1 MNANE
6 KLKQRLQASLRK
18 QSSGLLGLANL
29 FKEYDTDASGALSWE
44 EFCGALKKCGLA
56 PSNQDIRAL
65 FLELDR
71 DGNNEISYDE
81 FISSMRS
88 EMSEKRKILLERC
101 FEKIDSDH
109 DGTISMTDIGKA
121 INPRNHPE
129 VKAGRVSV
137 NNLIQDFFNSFG
149 TVSDTGYVNFEQF
162 TEYYANIA
170 AFEEDDAFIETM
182 SALWGLSQSTATS
195 LKSYASVNHQ
205 VGGNVTDNTDA
216 GPGVQTNLDKLRE
229 QLIARGARGMVGL
242 QRKFRI
248 MDDDGSRSLSL
259 VEFKKA
265 IRECALSLTDLQLS
279 QLFEYFDK
287 DRSGSIDFDEF
298 IVGVRVSSSSYF
310 IEEPVQPCH

>member
-18 QSSGLLGLANL
+18 QTTGLLGLANL
-29 FKEYDTDASGALSWE
+29 FKEYDTDGSGALSWE
-44 EFCGALKKCGLA
+44 EFSGALRKCGLA

-65 FLELDR
+65 FLELDT
-71 DGNNEISYDE
+71 DGNNEISYEE
-81 FISSMRS
+81 FIRSMRA
-88 EMSEKRKILLERC
+88 EMSENRKVLLERC
-101 FEKIDSDH
+101 FEKIDTDQ
-109 DGTISMTDIGKA
+109 DGVISMTDIGKA

-129 VKAGRVSV
+129 VKSGKISV

-149 TVSDTGYVNFEQF
+149 TVSDNGYVNFKQF
-162 TEYYANIA
+162 VEYYANIA
-170 AFEEDDAFIETM
+170 AYEEDNDFIETM

-195 LKSYASVNHQ
+195 LKSYAAVNRG
-205 VGGNVTDNTDA
+205 VGGNITDTSDA
-216 GPGVQTNLDKLRE
+216 GPGVQANLDQLRE
-229 QLIARGARGMVGL
+229 QLRARGARGMVGL

-265 IRECALSLTDLQLS
+265 VRECALSLTDLQLN

-298 IVGVRVSSSSYF
+298 IVGVRVSN
-310 IEEPVQPCH
+310 CCWR